1 MPFDTVDEQY
11 VRQRKILVCERCRR
25 PMDGVQN
32 RAAYQT
38 GGSIAGSLGGSMGGS
53 MLAGAVLGP
62 VGALA
67 GAIGG
72 AIAGSRAGAAASE
85 GICDAV
91 DSSSSQVCEAC
102 KEAAATR
109 PTGYQNWGGGRL
121 GAPGEAQPIPATSA
135 PAEGPSVGERIG
147 ETAAS
152 AGKYV
157 GEAASSVGESL
168 SGMGSWVRKSVTSLG
183 GSEEKKEPKKE
194 AFKAFEGAGRP
205 LVADPVDRSAAR
217 AAAAEAAMRRA
228 GQAPATATPAPVV
241 SAEAQMAEDE
251 AMARRLQ
258 EEFDAEG

>member
-109 PTGYQNWGGGRL
+109 RLRLPELGGGRL

-194 AFKAFEGAGRP
+194 AFKAFEGLRGFWWSR
-205 LVADPVDRSAAR
+205 
-217 AAAAEAAMRRA
+217 
-228 GQAPATATPAPVV
+228 PAPG
-241 SAEAQMAEDE
+241 
-251 AMARRLQ
+251 RRPRRS
-258 EEFDAEG
+258 FCCPRGRGGSRHAAGGAGTRDCDAGPGCVCRSTDGRG